1 MTTRILFVDDEQS
14 ILDGLRNLMRKNRKK
29 WDMVFVA
36 SGQEG
41 LAELRKQPFRVVVSD
56 MRMPGMDGATFLAKV
71 RDEFPQ
77 AARLI
82 LSGHADRESVM
93 RCVPVA
99 HQFLSKPC
107 DPDALQ
113 RVIERVCVLQ
123 DATEPECLR
132 ALVTSLER
140 VPTPPALF
148 FDISKKLADPDC
160 SLDEVGALVQQDPAM
175 SAKLLQL
182 VNSAYFGVGQP
193 VTSVKRAVAY
203 LGAETLRSLVVAQH
217 VASSLEH
224 ARLPAAVRRAFDSI
238 QHSSLAVA
246 RLAQAIVGAGPLSSE
261 AFTVGLLHDLGRLV
275 AATAWPQDFEK
286 VLNRTSGDVFTA
298 EREVFGF
305 THTAVGAHLLG
316 LWGLPASIVE
326 AVAAHHE
333 PALVDGATFG
343 LAGAVHVASALMSEF
358 DDSCEDTGLDRSYLE
373 RVGVAAR
380 LPEWRA
386 LAVNIAG
393 AAQAA

>member
-305 THTAVGAHLLG
+305 T
-316 LWGLPASIVE
+316 
-326 AVAAHHE
+326 
-333 PALVDGATFG
+333 
-343 LAGAVHVASALMSEF
+343 
-358 DDSCEDTGLDRSYLE
+358 
-373 RVGVAAR
+373 
-380 LPEWRA
+380 
-386 LAVNIAG
+386 
-393 AAQAA
+393 